1 MYNKSI
7 NLYMESKWNERKK
20 NNILGHNLSLMNK
33 EIKKVNGYQEHL
45 PLKRERWLISAE
57 LRFF

>member
-1 MYNKSI
+1 MYNESI

-33 EIKKVNGYQEHL
+33 EIKKVNGY
-45 PLKRERWLISAE
+45 
-57 LRFF
+57 